1 MINKKCKID
10 YFKNIYQLDDSFN
23 KKSSSLFETKTFLK
37 IFADSNCI
45 GGNSGWNPI
54 FSVIHE
60 ESKQVGFIPMFEKYN
75 SYGEYVFDWE
85 WANFYNRYQV
95 EYYPKLVIALPFT
108 PIVTNKFVIKK
119 DIKINEW
126 INDIVNFATKKNYS
140 SVHFLHLNKNHL
152 DFFSNEEFFFRNTFT
167 FDWLNKGFENFDEYL
182 LKLSSKNRKKIKQE
196 RRKIADQNIITYKK
210 TGSEIT
216 LDDLQLFYNCYLKT
230 YHNHYSS
237 PYLNFDFFMKLYD
250 SFKDKIVLF
259 ISELNK
265 EKIASSFF
273 LLDDDKLFGRYWGS
287 LDFFPN
293 LHFELCFYQPIEYCI
308 ENNISYFNAGIQGAH
323 KILKGMSPN
332 FSYSAHYIVD
342 KDFREPIRLFCE
354 KETESNIISME
365 NLSKHDRNK
374 LIS

>member
-10 YFKNIYQLDDSFN
+10 YIKNIYQLDDSFN
-23 KKSSSLFETKTFLK
+23 KKSSSLFKTKAFFK

-45 GGNSGWNPI
+45 GKNSGWNPI

-60 ESKQVGFIPMFEKYN
+60 GNKQVGFVPMFEKYN

-95 EYYPKLVIALPFT
+95 EYYPKLIIALPFT
-108 PIVTNKFVIKK
+108 PIVTNKFVTNK
-119 DIKINEW
+119 DININKW
-126 INDIVNFATKKNYS
+126 VNDIVDFATKKKYS
-140 SVHFLHLNKNHL
+140 SLHFLHLSKKHL
-152 DFFSNEEFFFRNTFT
+152 GFFSDEKFFFRNTFT
-167 FDWLNKGFENFDEYL
+167 FDWMNKGFDSFDEYL
-182 LKLSSKNRKKIKQE
+182 FKLSSKNRKKIKQE
-196 RRKIADQNIITYKK
+196 RRKVDDQNIITYKK
-210 TGSEIT
+210 TGPEIT

-259 ISELNK
+259 VSELNK

-287 LDFFPN
+287 LGFFPN

-308 ENNISYFNAGIQGAH
+308 KNHITYFNAGIQGAH
-323 KILKGMSPN
+323 KVLKGMSPS
-332 FSYSAHYIVD
+332 FSYSAHYIVNEE
-342 KDFREPIRLFCE
+342 FREPIRLFCE
-354 KETESNIISME
+354 KETANNKISME

-374 LIS
+374 SMG